1 MVFGVTMLEAVI
13 FDLGGV
19 LVDWDP
25 RHLYRDLIADEAA
38 LERFVTEVC
47 PMSWHRRLDAG
58 ESFAAAIAERITQF
72 PREAAL
78 IRAYDTGWPRM
89 FKGQIAGTVDLL
101 SALDAAG
108 MPLYAITNFP
118 TEKWSEFLASY
129 PFSQR
134 FRDVIVSGREGIIKP
149 DRRIYDLA
157 MRRFQVRPEHTLFI
171 DDRADNAAAAA
182 AVGFRTHHFSD
193 PARLEAALREAGLI

>member
-1 MVFGVTMLEAVI
+1 MVKRHIEAVI
-13 FDLGGV
+13 FDLGNV

-38 LERFVTEVC
+38 VERFVSEIC

-58 ESFAAAIAERITQF
+58 EPFAAAIADRITEF
-72 PREAAL
+72 PKEAAL
-78 IRAYDTGWPRM
+78 IRVYDTGWPRM
-89 FKGQIAGTVDLL
+89 FKGEIAGTVALL

-108 MPLYAITNFP
+108 MALYAITNFP
-118 TEKWSEFLASY
+118 AEKWPEFLTSY

-134 FRDVIVSGREGIIKP
+134 FRDVIVSGREGVIKP

-157 MRRFQVRPEHTLFI
+157 VRRFQVRPEHTLFI
-171 DDRADNAAAAA
+171 DDRADNIEAAAAL
-182 AVGFRTHHFSD
+182 GFRTHHFKE
-193 PARLEAALREAGLI
+193 PAGLEAALRDLSVL